1 MSAKSASVGDVDH
14 HTVVAL
20 LGATLL
26 AFCLQLSRPDVSA
39 RRLAA
44 ASLGLALAMAATI
57 LTWSGSLL
65 YVAVAH
71 GALLV
76 AAVAVGG
83 RPRLWAQAAAAA
95 GAAVLVTPWLAVAE
109 TGLGGPFSTT
119 NASWFHPVALG
130 AVAVLCGIL
139 ALAGRA
145 WSDGGWATR
154 GALALGAAMLVGG
167 AVLLAFPALRE
178 SLVPALAFL
187 SKRDTWGAVNLEQQP
202 IFFGPLQERMGA
214 AGLAH
219 RQYGLLAYAIPL
231 TPLAGL
237 VLAREARARAPAA
250 CFACWTL
257 VFGALAVAQLRFGA
271 DFAPA
276 GCVGFALLLGA
287 VGRWVPA
294 PFRSAA
300 VVVLGIALLWP
311 GLAATYPARLRTVSS
326 FASREGPL
334 SEAER
339 SRGELSLARF
349 ARRIRE
355 VTPETSGYLDRDGRP
370 EYGVLCPASDGHTI
384 LYMARRATP
393 AGNFGPYLDPE
404 KYLAVGRF
412 YRVPEEETALA
423 LAEQLEVRYL
433 LTQAHRG
440 ARQAS
445 FADRLHLWDG
455 AGGRGEE
462 ASGRLRLVLEG
473 PVGGVTP
480 HGWFREDVPPRGRV
494 PYKLFE
500 IVEGAVLE
508 ARGAP
513 GEVLTVEIR
522 IETSLERRFRY
533 RATARADRH
542 GVARL
547 RVPYATDGD
556 GPVRTLGPYRV
567 RFADAEIPV
576 HVGEAEVMHG
586 EVVPVSAPRPE
597 PGGAAP
603 TSRRS

>member
-1 MSAKSASVGDVDH
+1 MLVVG
-14 HTVVAL
+14 A
-20 LGATLL
+20 
-26 AFCLQLSRPDVSA
+26 
-39 RRLAA
+39 
-44 ASLGLALAMAATI
+44 
-57 LTWSGSLL
+57 
-65 YVAVAH
+65 
-71 GALLV
+71 ALLV
-76 AAVAVGG
+76 
-83 RPRLWAQAAAAA
+83 
-95 GAAVLVTPWLAVAE
+95 
-109 TGLGGPFSTT
+109 
-119 NASWFHPVALG
+119 
-130 AVAVLCGIL
+130 
-139 ALAGRA
+139 
-145 WSDGGWATR
+145 
-154 GALALGAAMLVGG
+154 
-167 AVLLAFPALRE
+167 FPLLRE
-178 SLVPALAFL
+178 SLLPALAFL
-187 SKRDTWGAVNLEQQP
+187 AKRDTWGAANLEQQP
-202 IFFGPLQERMGA
+202 IFFGPLQERLGPV
-214 AGLAH
+214 GLAH

-237 VLAREARARAPAA
+237 VLAREARARAPAI
-250 CFACWTL
+250 CFTCWTL

-287 VGRWVPA
+287 LGRRVPA

-300 VVVLGIALLWP
+300 VAALGIALLWP
-311 GLAATYPARLRTVSS
+311 GLAVTYPARCRTLTSY
-326 FASREGPL
+326 ASREGPP
-334 SEAER
+334 SDAER

-370 EYGVLCPASDGHTI
+370 EYGVLCPAADGHTI

-393 AGNFGPYLDPE
+393 ASNFGPYLDPE
-404 KYLAVGRF
+404 RYLAVGRF
-412 YRVPEEETALA
+412 YRARQEETALA
-423 LAEQLEVRYL
+423 LAEQLEIRYL

-462 ASGRLRLVLEG
+462 ASDRLRLVLEG

-480 HGWFREDVPPRGRV
+480 HGWFREEVPPRGRV

-513 GEVLTVEIR
+513 GQTLAVELR
-522 IETSLERRFRY
+522 IGTSLERRFRY
-533 RATARADRH
+533 RAAARADSH

-556 GPVRTLGPYRV
+556 GPVRALGPYRV
-567 RFADAEIPV
+567 RFADAEFPV

-586 EVVPVSAPRPE
+586 EVVPIAAPGPE
-597 PGGAAP
+597 PAGAAP